1 MSEQQNLTVPQQAA
15 VVAPQAAQ
23 APQLA
28 KVQKSVRQRV
38 MEAFESVEMQSALT
52 MLPPWIDPRQFA
64 ALAAA
69 ELSTADIGGCNML
82 DIVRQMLKVAEWG
95 MLPGACKHVYITPR
109 KVYDRDTK
117 AVIGLELE
125 VAPQWQGIKY
135 VFGQGGWDVSA
146 HVVCNDDEFEY
157 DATGPDEFVVTK
169 HRYDPLARV
178 VKKEN
183 LRGAYGIC
191 RNLLTGEIRYF
202 FVEKERV
209 ERAFTAAKTKNIWGS
224 DFKQM
229 VMKTI
234 YHQISNRNALPMAP
248 EVQALM
254 QRIGSEEYAQAIA
267 VAPAERR
274 PLTIGVVTP
283 LQLTSEPDAEVSSD
297 DQ

>member
-1 MSEQQNLTVPQQAA
+1 MSEQALTQQPQQSA
-15 VVAPQAAQ
+15 VVAPQATQ

-82 DIVRQMLKVAEWG
+82 DVVRQMLKVAELG

-109 KVYDRDTK
+109 KIYDRDTK
-117 AVIGLELE
+117 AVVGLELE

-135 VFGQGGWDVSA
+135 VFGQAGWDVSA
-146 HVVCNDDEFEY
+146 HVVCNDDDFEY
-157 DATGPDEFVVTK
+157 DATGPDEFVVVK

-178 VKKEN
+178 VKREN

-191 RNLLTGEIRYF
+191 RNTLNGDVRYF
-202 FVEKERV
+202 FVEKERID
-209 ERAFTAAKTKNIWGS
+209 RAFNAAKTKNVWNS

-229 VMKTI
+229 VMKTV
-234 YHQISNRNALPMAP
+234 YHQIANRNALPMSP
-248 EVQALM
+248 EVHALM
-254 QRIGSEEYAQAIA
+254 QRIGVEEYAQAIA

-274 PLTIGVVTP
+274 PLTIGVAAP
-283 LQLTSEPDAEVSSD
+283 LQLAVESEEVGE
-297 DQ
+297 